1 MKKRTTILVVIL
13 VLGLLVVGAGLAS
26 AQANCLNADG
36 CPLGQQNG
44 PMGGGRFGG
53 GPQRGMMQGQMG
65 GQQNGMP
72 YGQQNGAA
80 GRGMMGNGMGMM
92 ANGMMGNGMGMMN
105 GAAGRGMMGNGMM
118 ANGMGMMNGGM
129 GSGQCGQPGSFA
141 CLPAATDASLTD
153 EQVSLMTAGWL
164 DEINAQAIYAG
175 IVEQFGSVRPFVNLA
190 AAEAQHASAWA
201 FLFDRYGVELPDATP
216 TVEVPTFA
224 TVGEACQFALDAET
238 GNTALYDDLAASFT
252 DYPDITQIIT
262 SLRNAS
268 EQNHTAALENCAAL

>member
-1 MKKRTTILVVIL
+1 MNKRTTILAVIL

-92 ANGMMGNGMGMMN
+92 NGGMMANGTGMMN
-105 GAAGRGMMGNGMM
+105 GAAGRGMMGNGT
-118 ANGMGMMNGGM
+118 GMMNGGM
-129 GSGQCGQPGSFA
+129 GNGQCGQPGSFA

-164 DEINAQAIYAG
+164 DEINAQAVYAG
-175 IVEQFGSVRPFVNLA
+175 IVKQFGSVRPFVNLQ

-201 FLFDRYGVELPDATP
+201 FLFDRYGVELPDAAP
-216 TVEVPTFA
+216 TVEVPVFA
-224 TVGEACQFALDAET
+224 TVSEACQFALDAET
-238 GNTALYDDLAASFT
+238 GNAALYDDLAASFT